1 MFIRRNIYSFF
12 YRLDSRTAME
22 LILIYN
28 ITILVILLLFYPV
41 AKCLRYITW
50 RLMRR
55 YPRLYRAFRNFFNSY
70 LPYIFNFLP
79 LLLLSMIPGT
89 VQFAQN
95 IRYPLLVPRRYWMS
109 VTRLECI
116 VLALYFGA
124 NCAILILRRANIG
137 PMAAKLAVINAILLF
152 LGGRTS
158 PLADF
163 IGIPL
168 STYYVFHH
176 FIGRVVVIEGVI
188 HAGLAFRHSR
198 PDQTTTSGY
207 IVSRS
212 SLLEDATNKQRPL
225 ADYF

>member
-1 MFIRRNIYSFF
+1 
-12 YRLDSRTAME
+12 
-22 LILIYN
+22 
-28 ITILVILLLFYPV
+28 
-41 AKCLRYITW
+41 
-50 RLMRR
+50 
-55 YPRLYRAFRNFFNSY
+55 
-70 LPYIFNFLP
+70 
-79 LLLLSMIPGT
+79 
-89 VQFAQN
+89 
-95 IRYPLLVPRRYWMS
+95 MS
-109 VTRLECI
+109 VTRLEC
-116 VLALYFGA
+116 VALALYFAA
-124 NCAILILRRANIG
+124 NCVMLILRRANTG
-137 PMAAKLAVINAILLF
+137 PTAAMLAVTNAILLF

-168 STYYVFHH
+168 STYYVLHH

-225 ADYF
+225 ADYV

>member
-1 MFIRRNIYSFF
+1 M
-12 YRLDSRTAME
+12 D
-22 LILIYN
+22 LILIYT
-28 ITILVILLLFYPV
+28 IAILVILLLFYPAV
-41 AKCLRYITW
+41 KCLRYITW
-50 RLMRR
+50 RLMRG
-55 YPRLYRAFRNFFNSY
+55 YPRLYRAFRKFFNSY
-70 LPYIFNFLP
+70 LPYTFNFLP

-109 VTRLECI
+109 VTRLEC
-116 VLALYFGA
+116 VALALYFGA
-124 NCAILILRRANIG
+124 NSAILILRKANLG
-137 PMAAKLAVINAILLF
+137 PTAAMLAVINAVMLF

-176 FIGRVVVIEGVI
+176 LIGRVVVIEGVI
-188 HAGLAFRHSR
+188 HAGLAFRRSR

-212 SLLEDATNKQRPL
+212 PLFGGATNRQRHLED
-225 ADYF
+225 YS